1 MNYKFSEG
9 DRIRVTKIDDMDYY
23 GLATYKIG
31 DVGTISIRRN
41 NENGIVYGI
50 DFDDLPASGED
61 GCSSSLNDFIWYNK
75 EDLTADD
82 LSAFDLV
89 PNVVWRKMSAKTEK
103 VVDLIMNLHEGNK

>member
-1 MNYKFSEG
+1 MYEKLKTLIEDKNKEYQRLN
-9 DRIRVTKIDDMDYY
+9 D
-23 GLATYKIG
+23 
-31 DVGTISIRRN
+31 
-41 NENGIVYGI
+41 IVYNFEHI
-50 DFDDLPASGED
+50 ASDDATEEQYKAVLFDRWQFIHNYA
-61 GCSSSLNDFIWYNK
+61 SSLNDFIQYNK